1 MHLKQK
7 LTFMAFG
14 SILTIAGYL
23 LATLTSDVTAQPK
36 TDKPEPLIVDEIVC
50 RKLRVV
56 DPNDKTRVFIGADF
70 SGGYMFVKNADGKN
84 AVSIGTRIGAS
95 GYMNVKNADGQ
106 NVVEIGAFRDSGY
119 MKVNRAD
126 GEMAVVIGSN
136 DARNGGMVSVHGKSK
151 GGAQLSVNEYGGW
164 LGIFG
169 NTDDTTRVAIGIT
182 ERGHGTINTWD
193 KGGYRTR
200 P

>member
-1 MHLKQK
+1 MHFRQK
-7 LTFMAFG
+7 LAFMALG

-36 TDKPEPLIVDEIVC
+36 TDKSEPLIVDEIVC

-56 DPNDKTRVFIGADF
+56 DENDKTRVLIGAH
-70 SGGYMFVKNADGKN
+70 SLPGGFMTVYNANGKKAVSILGFMGGSITVKRADGKT
-84 AVSIGTRIGAS
+84 AVSIGVVS
-95 GYMNVKNADGQ
+95 DHGYMAVK
-106 NVVEIGAFRDSGY
+106 RP
-119 MKVNRAD
+119 D
-126 GEMAVVIGSN
+126 GEMAVIIGPN
-136 DARNGGMVSVHGKSK
+136 DTNNGGAVSVFGKSK
-151 GGAQLSVNEYGGW
+151 GSAELTVNEYGGK

-169 NTDDTTRVAIGIT
+169 NTDDKAHVLIGIT

-193 KGGYRTR
+193 KNGYRTR